1 MKIAMTLSNKS
12 LLETRFRPTLHG
24 LICGFAMQPDQSI
37 QTLGGDEL
45 RSALDRPGT
54 VVWLHFN
61 VRVGQ
66 SRDWI
71 ARCDHLSEAARR
83 FLLEHDDRKR
93 IEQTG
98 ETLLGVI
105 SDVRHD
111 FDLDDFDPEH
121 IASLR
126 FYMDASCVISTRL
139 QPCSTADQL
148 RTEIKQ
154 GHYFDSTAKLL
165 VHLFDSQVTR
175 LGETIERVRVM
186 LDDIEDEVL
195 AGRVRGQHAQLGSIR
210 RLAVRLNH
218 HFGPEH
224 RMLQR
229 LCRRLPNWFGAV
241 DTAALQDVAEEFRE
255 LVDDLTETQERA
267 KLLQEELAARLAEQ
281 TNSNLYILSV
291 FTAVLLPPSLI
302 AGIFGMNVMGV
313 PGVQDGGDM
322 AFWWVM
328 LGMGA
333 ISGLILLLLAYWR
346 RLF

>member
-1 MKIAMTLSNKS
+1 MTLSNKS
-12 LLETRFRPTLHG
+12 LLETRFRPALHG
-24 LICGFAMQPDQSI
+24 LICGFAMQSDQSI
-37 QTLGGDEL
+37 QALSGDEL
-45 RSALDRPGT
+45 HGALVRSDA

-66 SRDWI
+66 ARDWI
-71 ARCDHLSEAARR
+71 TRCDYLPEAARR

-93 IEQTG
+93 IERTG
-98 ETLLGVI
+98 DTLLGVI

-126 FYMDASCVISTRL
+126 FYMDPGCVISTRL

-154 GHYFDSTAKLL
+154 GRFFDSTAKLL
-165 VHLFDSQVTR
+165 IHLFDSQVTR

-229 LCRRLPNWFGAV
+229 LCRRLPDWFGAV
-241 DTAALQDVAEEFRE
+241 DAAALQDVAEEFRE

-281 TNSNLYILSV
+281 TNSNLYLLSV
-291 FTAVLLPPSLI
+291 FTAVLLPPSLV
-302 AGIFGMNVMGV
+302 AGIFGMNVVGV
-313 PGVQDGGDM
+313 PGVQDGNEM

-328 LGMGA
+328 LGMAA